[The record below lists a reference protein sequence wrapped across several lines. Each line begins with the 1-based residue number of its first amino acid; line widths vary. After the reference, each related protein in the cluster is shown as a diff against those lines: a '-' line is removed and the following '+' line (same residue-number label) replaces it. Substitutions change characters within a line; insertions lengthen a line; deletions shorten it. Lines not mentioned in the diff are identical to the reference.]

1 MAPATSAPG
10 RVGVVHQIDVV
21 QQHDDRVAVGKDQA
35 EDLYGLPTHADV
47 AFRLHRHRALFA
59 VLVPPDQRLGQVHV
73 EHGGT
78 VGVAEREYRSSS
90 LDVVQRRHRPGEGL
104 ELRPVID
111 VEATAVFEIV
121 LVTLGHARG
130 LRIR

>member
-1 MAPATSAPG
+1 MVSPPTPMWLSACTATAPCSPYSS
-10 RVGVVHQIDVV
+10 HQISGWG
-21 QQHDDRVAVGKDQA
+21 RSMSS
-35 EDLYGLPTHADV
+35 T
-47 AFRLHRHRALFA
+47 
-59 VLVPPDQRLGQVHV
+59 
-73 EHGGT
+73 GGT